1 MNKFL
6 CVIFIFI
13 LFIRQILILYANNE
27 TYINTSNITYS
38 EETNIV
44 EFAEGSKININD
56 TNILVDRGIIDY
68 NKDTIEIF
76 GNFYLYQELNILS
89 GRDLVGNTRLTNF
102 KANEVSY
109 IYNND
114 LKIDSDFAKRSED
127 TIYFYNNFL
136 TPCELDGY
144 FNCPTWSLRIDET
157 RYDIK
162 KDKFNHYDTF
172 IQIADTKVFY
182 LPYFS
187 HYGAKAPRQK
197 GFLTPTLEFSIGGD
211 IGIITPYY
219 LPLNIDSDIVFKPT
233 LVFDNNIGN
242 FNSYKL
248 NTLINHKNSGGDL
261 TIDIYN
267 EKLKTKSDLY
277 SSVKFNSKQVIN
289 KNNILSYQ
297 ALITNSVSNTRSNN
311 DVPTTFEDIFIKID
325 SYDVFYN
332 SDFLRSEISTVE
344 ALDSTK
350 DSLIPLTPSVLPNA
364 AFVDP

>member
-114 LKIDSDFAKRSED
+114 LKIDSDFVERSED
-127 TIYFYNNFL
+127 AIYFYNNFL

-157 RYDIK
+157 RY
-162 KDKFNHYDTF
+162 N
-172 IQIADTKVFY
+172 
-182 LPYFS
+182 
-187 HYGAKAPRQK
+187 
-197 GFLTPTLEFSIGGD
+197 
-211 IGIITPYY
+211 
-219 LPLNIDSDIVFKPT
+219 LNQD
-233 LVFDNNIGN
+233 
-242 FNSYKL
+242 
-248 NTLINHKNSGGDL
+248 KNSHNL
-261 TIDIYN
+261 
-267 EKLKTKSDLY
+267 
-277 SSVKFNSKQVIN
+277 F
-289 KNNILSYQ
+289 
-297 ALITNSVSNTRSNN
+297 
-311 DVPTTFEDIFIKID
+311 
-325 SYDVFYN
+325 
-332 SDFLRSEISTVE
+332 
-344 ALDSTK
+344 
-350 DSLIPLTPSVLPNA
+350 
-364 AFVDP
+364 